1 MLPFLHLQYDQM
13 SMQASQYGDKLRAV
27 KAEVLEVNRLISR
40 LQSEIEAVKSQVVRQ
55 RILPLVLRNV
65 Q

>member
-1 MLPFLHLQYDQM
+1 MLPFPHLQYDQI

-55 RILPLVLRNV
+55 QILPLVLYSVR
-65 Q
+65 

>member
-1 MLPFLHLQYDQM
+1 M

-40 LQSEIEAVKSQVVRQ
+40 LQSETEAVKSQVLR
-55 RILPLVLRNV
+55 RNTPLCLIFYKTGFWTL
-65 Q
+65 QG